1 MAGDVRIEIQD
12 DERVL
17 AAIQHEVLFVVLFL
31 ARNAAKDTV
40 VRL

>member
-17 AAIQHEVLFVVLFL
+17 AAMEYEVLCVVLLL
-31 ARNAAKDTV
+31 ARNAAKDTL